1 MYTSTGAICV
11 LEMAVKAKEMWH
23 SRGLEEESWVV
34 VRDVLACKSV
44 DKVEKNSLEFETHSV
59 TRYDVPPYEKRNL
72 EIGCLRVL
80 LGIESRYQNDSE
92 TKCGIEECAGKR
104 ERENERIYKPE
115 LFLRLPLWLHERDDV
130 RQEGL

>member
-11 LEMAVKAKEMWH
+11 LEMAVKAKEMWY
-23 SRGLEEESWVV
+23 SQGLEEE
-34 VRDVLACKSV
+34 
-44 DKVEKNSLEFETHSV
+44 NSV

-92 TKCGIEECAGKR
+92 TKCGVEEYVGKR

-115 LFLRLPLWLHERDDV
+115 LFLRLHEQDDV
-130 RQEGL
+130 RQEGLRI

>member
-44 DKVEKNSLEFETHSV
+44 DKVEKNSLEFETRSLF
-59 TRYDVPPYEKRNL
+59 YEP
-72 EIGCLRVL
+72 
-80 LGIESRYQNDSE
+80 RYQRTVLVSS
-92 TKCGIEECAGKR
+92 R
-104 ERENERIYKPE
+104 
-115 LFLRLPLWLHERDDV
+115 V
-130 RQEGL
+130 RFPKQNNTWSRKSFVRKKGRN